1 MGGQEYDSDDS
12 NSDRGGI
19 PIEGV
24 IFLLDDLLYQFDAQD
39 YFDDDETEL
48 NYPYRVESI
57 AATYVSPVEE
67 ILSSRLNI
75 AGFVRAIYVNFGPMG
90 YYELDPNARGIT
102 EPTVFEAQLSDLF
115 KTGKITNPDNGQVIW
130 RMITNFSSILSSL
143 PANNQILGCIYRDN
157 DRSGE
162 RTYYR
167 DYIRDASYE
176 QTCVFVV
183 GEIGTQIEDHIDDLV
198 GVPGPDIDAT
208 QCLRWIIS
216 AMEEKWGW

>member
-143 PANNQILGCIYRDN
+143 PANNQILEIMTVPE
-157 DRSGE
+157 SA
-162 RTYYR
+162 RTTETT
-167 DYIRDASYE
+167 SE
-176 QTCVFVV
+176 MLLMNK
-183 GEIGTQIEDHIDDLV
+183 LV
-198 GVPGPDIDAT
+198 
-208 QCLRWIIS
+208 CLWLVKLALRLRTILMILWEFLVLI
-216 AMEEKWGW
+216 